1 MTVLLILL
9 ILLFILII
17 LNLFVSVPYEGFQTS
32 IPLNPDTIQGYNNFL
47 SFYNPFCANWQKAII
62 SSIAADTPQE
72 PLTSP
77 SQVGSSTP
85 STPSDSDMNT
95 YITQLSQQ
103 LGQPLPPVC
112 VSLPTTV
119 DSTNIAQ
126 IIPMIPTDTT
136 PYINALTWMNTQME
150 KSQANLGS
158 ALQGGSPTEGFDDLR
173 SSSGASASSGQADMC
188 QDISQCL
195 ANNPQLAQQIAEELN
210 AQSAQQVVQQEQQL
224 MTLLIPFVSTQA
236 LSEAFGQ
243 NVILVEK
250 AQEIQ
255 NQAQSGALVNQI
267 NVPGGNSKATY
278 SMPDGSDNLK
288 QIQQNDPNRYN
299 ELKKNYG
306 MWVAIKGLTDQI
318 NATL

>member
-9 ILLFILII
+9 SLLFILII

-47 SFYNPFCANWQKAII
+47 AFYNPICANWQKAIV

-77 SQVGSSTP
+77 SQVGTGTP
-85 STPSDSDMNT
+85 PTPSDSDMNA

-103 LGQPLPPVC
+103 LGQPLPPIC
-112 VSLPTTV
+112 VSLPSTV

-126 IIPMIPTDTT
+126 IIPMIPTDTA
-136 PYINALTWMNTQME
+136 PYINALNWMNMQLE
-150 KSQANLGS
+150 KAQSNLGS
-158 ALQGGSPTEGFDDLR
+158 ALQGGSPTEGFDDM
-173 SSSGASASSGQADMC
+173 SGVC

-195 ANNPQLAQQIAEELN
+195 ANNPQLVQQIAQELN
-210 AQSAQQVVQQEQQL
+210 TQTVQQIAQQEQQL
-224 MTLLIPFVSTQA
+224 MALLTPFMSTQVLTA
-236 LSEAFGQ
+236 AAEQ
-243 NVILVEK
+243 NTVLVQK

-255 NQAQSGALVNQI
+255 NQAQSGELVNQI
-267 NVPGGNSKATY
+267 NVPGGNSQTTY
-278 SMPDGSDNLK
+278 SMPDGSNNLK
-288 QIQQNDPNRYN
+288 QIQQDNPDRYN

-306 MWVAIKGLTDQI
+306 AWVAIKGLMDQI

>member
-1 MTVLLILL
+1 MTILLILL

-17 LNLFVSVPYEGFQTS
+17 LNLYASIPYEGFQTS
-32 IPLNPDTIQGYNNFL
+32 VPLNPDTIQAYNNFL
-47 SFYNPFCANWQKAII
+47 AFYNQFCANWQKAIV
-62 SSIAADTPQE
+62 SSIALDTPQE

-77 SQVGSSTP
+77 SQVGTSTAT
-85 STPSDSDMNT
+85 TPSDSDMNT

-112 VSLPTTV
+112 ISLPSTV
-119 DSTNIAQ
+119 DSTTIAQ
-126 IIPMIPTDTT
+126 TIPMIPTDTT
-136 PYINALTWMNTQME
+136 PYINALNWMNTQLE

-158 ALQGGSPTEGFDDLR
+158 ALQGGSPTEGFDDM
-173 SSSGASASSGQADMC
+173 SSMC
-188 QDISQCL
+188 QNISQCL

-210 AQSAQQVVQQEQQL
+210 TQSAQNVAQQEQQL
-224 MTLLIPFVSTQA
+224 MALLTPFVSTQTLTA
-236 LSEAFGQ
+236 AVEQ
-243 NVILVEK
+243 NTVLVQK

-255 NQAQSGALVNQI
+255 NQAQSGELVNQI
-267 NVPGGNSKATY
+267 NVPGGNSQTTY

-288 QIQQNDPNRYN
+288 QIQQNNPDRYN

-306 MWVAIKGLTDQI
+306 AWVAIKGLTDQI

>member
-1 MTVLLILL
+1 MTILLILL

-17 LNLFVSVPYEGFQTS
+17 LNLYASIPYEGFQTS
-32 IPLNPDTIQGYNNFL
+32 VPLNPDTIQAYNNFL
-47 SFYNPFCANWQKAII
+47 AFYNPFCANWQKAIV
-62 SSIAADTPQE
+62 SSIAIDTPQE

-77 SQVGSSTP
+77 SQVGTSTAT
-85 STPSDSDMNT
+85 TPSDSDMNT

-112 VSLPTTV
+112 VSLPSTV
-119 DSTNIAQ
+119 DSTTIAQ

-136 PYINALTWMNTQME
+136 PYINALNWMNTQLE
-150 KSQANLGS
+150 KAQSNLGS
-158 ALQGGSPTEGFDDLR
+158 ALQGGSEGFDDM
-173 SSSGASASSGQADMC
+173 SSMC
-188 QDISQCL
+188 QNISQCL

-210 AQSAQQVVQQEQQL
+210 AQNTQNVAQQEQQL
-224 MTLLIPFVSTQA
+224 MALLTPFMSTQTLTDA
-236 LSEAFGQ
+236 LGQ
-243 NVILVEK
+243 NTVLVQK

-255 NQAQSGALVNQI
+255 NQAQSGELVNQI
-267 NVPGGNSKATY
+267 NVPGGNSQTTY

-288 QIQQNDPNRYN
+288 QIQQDNPDRYN

-306 MWVAIKGLTDQI
+306 AWVAIKGLMDQI